1 MCGNNN
7 IGKWATLAGCIL
19 LLGLIVTTLLVN
31 IFGGGGDEEEIVNLG
46 LNNDSLSPQVF
57 QEEQSGG
64 INMFNLHLPTM
75 VGSSVIFVIVLI
87 LLYFLYRRMLKIRT
101 DRLAQNGR
109 RGDERGDA
117 REMSALYNAP
127 QPPPYNPNNPM
138 TMQNP
143 VSPSWLEGWRSLAP
157 PTMTVAPMTQFPA
170 LQPPAPAV
178 PERSSSQLEELA
190 RQHDIQRD
198 HQTNSAIRHALSS
211 DERRA
216 NSMIQ
221 AALQGQ

>member
-1 MCGNNN
+1 
-7 IGKWATLAGCIL
+7 
-19 LLGLIVTTLLVN
+19 
-31 IFGGGGDEEEIVNLG
+31 
-46 LNNDSLSPQVF
+46 
-57 QEEQSGG
+57 
-64 INMFNLHLPTM
+64 MFNLHLPTA
-75 VGSSVIFVIVLI
+75 VGSSVVFILVLI
-87 LLYFLYRRMLKIRT
+87 LLYFVYRRMLKRRT

-109 RGDERGDA
+109 RGDKRGDA

-157 PTMTVAPMTQFPA
+157 TMTVAPMTQFPA

-178 PERSSSQLEELA
+178 PERSSSQMEEIV
-190 RQHDIQRD
+190 RQHDIQREQ
-198 HQTNSAIRHALSS
+198 QTNSAIRNALSS

-216 NSMIQ
+216 NSLIQ
-221 AALQGQ
+221 TALQGH